1 MTVQQMRNA
10 ILRVYDTESWKK
22 KVANMYDDQIIA
34 IYHDFRNRGILNQV
48 VRKERPKTTNTMEGP
63 GKYVSPECQQMTI
76 FDFMKGDENEFTI

>member
-10 ILRVYDTESWKK
+10 ILRVYNTKSWQN

-48 VRKERPKTTNTMEGP
+48 IRNERPKITDVMETPNTYTP
-63 GKYVSPECQQMTI
+63 PECQQMTM
-76 FDFMKGDENEFTI
+76 FDLMN